1 MKSYVKVAMV
11 IALGLGAGALGFWVF
26 SQTAFYKKIRQGK
39 ALIVQEAQPIVYIT
53 DPQVGPMLLP
63 HVKIHY
69 RTPYFETSV
78 VTNADGFTGR
88 DYPLKTG
95 NYRIAIL
102 GDSAVEAYAVAD
114 TNRFPQL
121 TESLIYNK
129 TGGKLKV
136 EVMGFGVSGWGT
148 VHEYGAIRKYVLKYH
163 PDEIWLMFLTTNDT
177 GDNTPLMN
185 GPPNGP
191 TFVYKNRESDEIVD
205 IAFGYP
211 DVPEA
216 LEAERQRRYGTYLKD
231 TWTKWTDGLL
241 PYFWSAEH
249 DPQWDLVLSHTLQT
263 LRLAKKLCDENH
275 IKLALVYRVN
285 GYDQDKGN
293 FEAFRKEAAGFLKRD
308 LPMEQALGVRRFR
321 KQVEDLGID
330 FINMLDMKEDGIS
343 TRQEEMETSKHFAT
357 ANFFSDL
364 IIKRLTSEHKIGAD
378 AH

>member
-1 MKSYVKVAMV
+1 MKTVLKMASVLV
-11 IALGLGAGALGFWVF
+11 LGLAAGGALFWGF
-26 SQTAFYKKIRQGK
+26 TKTGLYAKLKRQEIGV
-39 ALIVQEAQPIVYIT
+39 VQEALPIVYVT
-53 DPQVGPMLLP
+53 DSQVGPMLLP
-63 HVKIHY
+63 HVRI
-69 RTPYFETSV
+69 RFTTPYFRNSV

-88 DYPLKTG
+88 DYPLKTA

-102 GDSAVEAYAVAD
+102 GDSAVEAYGVAD

-121 TESLIYNK
+121 TESLVYNK

-163 PDEIWLMFLTTNDT
+163 PDEIWLMFLTTNDM

-191 TFVYKNRESDEIVD
+191 TFIYKGPDSDEIVD
-205 IAFGYP
+205 IKFGYP

-216 LEAERQRRYGTYLKD
+216 LEAERQRRYGRFLKD
-231 TWTKWTDGLL
+231 TWTRWADGLL
-241 PYFWSAEH
+241 PYFWSPEH
-249 DPQWDLVLSHTLQT
+249 DPQWDLVLDHTLQT
-263 LRLAKKLCDENH
+263 LRLAKKLCDENN
-275 IKLALVYRVN
+275 IKLALVYRIN
-285 GYDQDKGN
+285 GYDQEKRN
-293 FEAFRKEAAGFLKRD
+293 FEAFRKESAAFLKRD
-308 LPMEQALGVRRFR
+308 LPMEQALGVTRFR

-330 FINMLDMKEDGIS
+330 FINMLDMKEEGIS

-364 IIKRLTSEHKIGAD
+364 IIKRLAGGHKIGSD
-378 AH
+378 VH